1 MSPPRSDPRHVDSD
15 PRRPADHPDGAPND
29 QDGPQVKLDGKGWL
43 RWTWRQLT
51 SMRTALILLL
61 SLALAAVPGSLFPQ
75 RGADPNG
82 VIQWERNNP
91 EWFPFLDAVGLF
103 DVYYSPWFSSIYL
116 LLFVSLIGCVIPR
129 AKHHYRALKGQP
141 PRTPIRF
148 ARLPEHLERAIPGE
162 HLTPA
167 AALDLAETEL
177 ARRRYRV
184 RRYDGKGWTSVS
196 AERGYLRETGNLL
209 FHIALVGV
217 LVSVVVGK
225 AFAYT
230 GQRVVVEG
238 TTFVNTLSDFSSFDP
253 GRFADGSN
261 LTPYSLTLDR
271 FDVTYQPAGSPGGG
285 QAGDFAANVTIR
297 SPGADDR
304 TERVV
309 VNYPIT
315 VGTDRIHLL
324 GNGYAPTLTI
334 RDAEGQIVYSDS
346 LPFLPQDS
354 NMTSLGVVKVPDGLP
369 QQLGLIGFFYPTQD
383 TLPSGAAT
391 SIYPDVI
398 NPVITLN
405 AFAGDLGIDDG
416 TPRSVYALEVDQ
428 LTQLTGGNTGQ
439 ESIELRP
446 GTTGALPNGW
456 GTITWE
462 EADGAPVKR
471 FASLQIQRD
480 PSSGWVLAFSVLAC
494 VGLFTG
500 LLIPRRR
507 IWVKVHHSATT
518 TDSTIHVEYA
528 ALARGDDPGLA
539 RAVQHLAEAHTEVCE
554 RANTAAQPR

>member
-1 MSPPRSDPRHVDSD
+1 MSPSRSDTRHVDSD

-297 SPGADDR
+297 SPGAADR

-309 VNYPIT
+309 VNYP
-315 VGTDRIHLL
+315 
-324 GNGYAPTLTI
+324 
-334 RDAEGQIVYSDS
+334 
-346 LPFLPQDS
+346 
-354 NMTSLGVVKVPDGLP
+354 SLGVVKVPDGLP
-369 QQLGLIGFFYPTQD
+369 QQLGLIGLFYPTQD

>member
-1 MSPPRSDPRHVDSD
+1 MSPSRSDTRHVDSD

-416 TPRSVYALEVDQ
+416 TPPFR
-428 LTQLTGGNTGQ
+428 
-439 ESIELRP
+439 LRP
-446 GTTGALPNGW
+446 G
-456 GTITWE
+456 
-462 EADGAPVKR
+462 
-471 FASLQIQRD
+471 S
-480 PSSGWVLAFSVLAC
+480 
-494 VGLFTG
+494 
-500 LLIPRRR
+500 
-507 IWVKVHHSATT
+507 
-518 TDSTIHVEYA
+518 
-528 ALARGDDPGLA
+528 
-539 RAVQHLAEAHTEVCE
+539 
-554 RANTAAQPR
+554 